1 MPPPKD
7 AKEMRTTAP
16 KNFNEAFEKVS
27 PKDRANLQKHLDA
40 VASMPHA
47 FTDTWKGLLLTL
59 SQHAPHACQTVGT
72 EAVRFFVQDG
82 TYKLQ
87 MFALEDKLAE
97 PIRVYLPNVLE
108 ASIKAKLISRTAAP
122 NAFTVAGE
130 SGEPILIDELDASTT
145 IDAPVHFKFMIGL
158 NRKALRVTFPSR
170 DRTGLVKLISAMC
183 DLAIRAN
190 EAAEAR
196 NKEALTKQQATPAGK
211 R

>member
-1 MPPPKD
+1 MPQPKET
-7 AKEMRTTAP
+7 KETRVTAP
-16 KNFNEAFEKVS
+16 RTFNEAFDKVS

-40 VASMPHA
+40 MGSMPHA
-47 FTDTWKGLLLTL
+47 FTDTWKGLVLTL
-59 SQHAPHACQTVGT
+59 AQHAPHACQTVGT

-87 MFALEDKLAE
+87 LFALEDKLTE

-108 ASIKAKLISRTAAP
+108 DALRTKLLARTPAP
-122 NAFTVAGE
+122 NGYAVAGDA
-130 SGEPILIDELDASTT
+130 GEPVLIDELDASTT

-158 NRKALRVTFPSR
+158 NRKALRVTLPGR
-170 DRTGLVKLISAMC
+170 DRPALVKLISAMC

-196 NKEALTKQQATPAGK
+196 NKEALTRQVPAK
-211 R
+211 